1 MLYVEKG
8 IPAHAFE
15 LASKLRQQDKYE
27 LALMGN
33 DPINALLAPFRFNRP
48 NINTYT
54 VLEKDNVLSM
64 FGVVSDKINPKK
76 GRVWFLS
83 SELTRQQWIYF
94 LKRNKKWTEYFLSH
108 YEYVDNYVPIENKNT
123 IKWLKWQNFCMNT
136 NKMFVKNVEI
146 VYFYK
151 KIHNVS
157 NGIQPVLG
165 DIGPQWTTEIS

>member
-54 VLEKDNVLSM
+54 VLEQICRIREIDQRSLAI
-64 FGVVSDKINPKK
+64 IN
-76 GRVWFLS
+76 
-83 SELTRQQWIYF
+83 
-94 LKRNKKWTEYFLSH
+94 
-108 YEYVDNYVPIENKNT
+108 
-123 IKWLKWQNFCMNT
+123 
-136 NKMFVKNVEI
+136 
-146 VYFYK
+146 
-151 KIHNVS
+151 
-157 NGIQPVLG
+157 
-165 DIGPQWTTEIS
+165 